1 MRDHRPD
8 SSARDSLVES
18 EAFRVGDIF
27 SFTEAYVDLTVQ
39 RMPGIDRSAM
49 HAILLLT
56 RVSKMV
62 SYDIESR
69 AQRPGG
75 LSSPAFYL
83 AAILWL
89 TGPLESSVAAAISGM
104 TRSAV
109 SSLTKTLV
117 RDGWVV
123 RTHSETDARSVLISL
138 TEEGS
143 ARIGAVIGGVNARE
157 RHWVSNLTPEE
168 TTQLIALLAKLVSPA
183 APAGASG
190 DQPAET

>member
-1 MRDHRPD
+1 VRDD
-8 SSARDSLVES
+8 GSESSARESLVES

-27 SFTEAYVDLTVQ
+27 SFTEDYVDLTVQ
-39 RMPGIDRSAM
+39 KAPAIDRSAM

-62 SYDIESR
+62 SHDIESR

-117 RDGWVV
+117 RDGWVL
-123 RTHSETDARSVLISL
+123 RTHSETDARAVLLSL
-138 TEEGS
+138 TESGS
-143 ARIGAVIGGVNARE
+143 ARIGAVVQNVNDRE
-157 RHWVSNLTPEE
+157 KHWVSNLTADE
-168 TTQLIALLAKLVSPA
+168 TGQLIALLAKLVSPA
-183 APAGASG
+183 PDGAQDDGS
-190 DQPAET
+190 